1 MKQPDE
7 IRVLVR
13 NETEIVA
20 ARQKGREM
28 AAQLG
33 FSATDLTLIATAIS
47 EVARNI
53 LLYGKHGEIV
63 LSLAQR
69 GPKRGLGVVATDVG
83 PGIVNIGQAMQDG
96 FSTSG
101 GLGLG
106 LPGVKRLMDEFEVV
120 SKVGHGT
127 TVRFKK
133 WLP

>member
-1 MKQPDE
+1 MKQLNE
-7 IRVLVR
+7 IRVPVR

-33 FSATDLTLIATAIS
+33 FSSTDLTLIATAIS

-53 LLYGKHGEIV
+53 ILYGTRGEIV
-63 LSLAQR
+63 LALVHKGA
-69 GPKRGLGVVATDVG
+69 KRGLSVVASDKGVG
-83 PGIVNIGQAMQDG
+83 ILNIAQAMQDG

-106 LPGVKRLMDEFEVV
+106 LPGVKRLMDEFEIV
-120 SKVGHGT
+120 SKVGKGT